1 MNFRK
6 KEGIRLRRWII
17 TLSSCFFILFLFGT
31 LMLHD
36 LGPPAK
42 QRSNAATSP
51 LIEEPFRRHVTF
63 DNLERTI
70 QIGLHIENIHDF
82 SVSEQTYWVE
92 GWYWLLW
99 PQVIQKIIEENKIPL
114 TEIVDITNQV
124 EDESMVMQIEPGKP
138 LDILGDIRYQ
148 FFRFSGK
155 LYVDDINLHKS
166 PFQTIVLPIT
176 FETRPHQ
183 LSCFRG
189 SPDCV
194 YLKPQ
199 NNKVD
204 SLRGIFATIPG
215 YEYLGGEV
223 IPYIRKYNTNF
234 GLGDLN
240 NCGAVDFNLIYRSN
254 AISAFSQY
262 VLPLLVI
269 IVVVLASPSLPGSIG
284 DVRLAIPSTAL
295 LTMIFLNQSY
305 QAEIPPVAYVT
316 FLNYLYI
323 YAYILSGIFFVF
335 YCWGTHQYVKAPDD
349 KKQSV
354 EKMID
359 YLDIYFQVG
368 GIITL
373 LVTIPLS
380 WYLS

>member
-1 MNFRK
+1 M
-6 KEGIRLRRWII
+6 
-17 TLSSCFFILFLFGT
+17 
-31 LMLHD
+31 
-36 LGPPAK
+36 
-42 QRSNAATSP
+42 
-51 LIEEPFRRHVTF
+51 TF